1 MIPMATMLRLRK
13 AADEAG
19 IPEFH
24 EAIELLTELSA
35 QDAEKTRDMERA
47 YTSIDVLRGQLLED
61 LTRIRREERDRKWSI
76 T

>member
-13 AADEAG
+13 AADKAG

-24 EAIELLTELSA
+24 EAIELLTELSS
-35 QDAEKTRDMERA
+35 QDAEKTSDMERV

-61 LTRIRREERDRKWSI
+61 LTRIRREERNRK
-76 T
+76 

>member
-1 MIPMATMLRLRK
+1 MIPMATLLRLRK

-35 QDAEKTRDMERA
+35 QDAEKTRDMERV
-47 YTSIDVLRGQLLED
+47 YTSMDVIRGQLLAA
-61 LTRIRREERDRKWSI
+61 LTRIRGEEENRK
-76 T
+76 

>member
-13 AADEAG
+13 AADKAG

-47 YTSIDVLRGQLLED
+47 YTSIDVVRGQLLEA
-61 LTRIRREERDRKWSI
+61 LTRVRGEEENRK
-76 T
+76 

>member
-1 MIPMATMLRLRK
+1 MIPIPTMLRLRK

-35 QDAEKTRDMERA
+35 QDAQKTSDMERA
-47 YTSIDVLRGQLLED
+47 YTSIDVIRGQLLEA
-61 LTRIRREERDRKWSI
+61 LTRIRGEEENRK
-76 T
+76 